1 VIRWDEEND
10 AASSTNAMEV
20 SMKGNKLDDSEREI
34 EGQGS
39 EYISVSGRKRQR
51 IESILERS
59 KKTKNINI
67 RINEFDL
74 LNLRKKSEAEGIPYQ
89 TLITSVL
96 HKYVTDQL
104 VEEKNILKSLKLI
117 GRKSFL
123 TSPRQ

>member
-1 VIRWDEEND
+1 
-10 AASSTNAMEV
+10 
-20 SMKGNKLDDSEREI
+20 MKGSKLDRYEKEI
-34 EGQGS
+34 ERQGS
-39 EYISVSGRKRQR
+39 KYIPVSGRKRQR

-74 LNLRKKSEAEGIPYQ
+74 ENLRKRSEEEGIPYQ

-117 GRKSFL
+117 GRKNSL
-123 TSPRQ
+123 TSPRP

>member
-1 VIRWDEEND
+1 
-10 AASSTNAMEV
+10 
-20 SMKGNKLDDSEREI
+20 MKGNKLDDYEKEI
-34 EGQGS
+34 ESQAS

-74 LNLRKKSEAEGIPYQ
+74 DNLRKKSEAEGIPYQ

-96 HKYVTDQL
+96 HKYVTNQL

>member
-1 VIRWDEEND
+1 
-10 AASSTNAMEV
+10 
-20 SMKGNKLDDSEREI
+20 MKGNKLNDYEKEI
-34 EGQGS
+34 ESQGS

-74 LNLRKKSEAEGIPYQ
+74 QNLRKKSEEEGIPYQ

>member
-1 VIRWDEEND
+1 
-10 AASSTNAMEV
+10 
-20 SMKGNKLDDSEREI
+20 MKGNKLEDYEKEI
-34 EGQGS
+34 ESQGS

-74 LNLRKKSEAEGIPYQ
+74 DNLRKKSEAEGIPYQ

-96 HKYVTDQL
+96 HKYVTNQL

-117 GRKSFL
+117 GSKSFL

>member
-1 VIRWDEEND
+1 
-10 AASSTNAMEV
+10 MEV
-20 SMKGNKLDDSEREI
+20 SMKGNKLEDYEKEI
-34 EGQGS
+34 ESQGS

-74 LNLRKKSEAEGIPYQ
+74 ENLRKKSEEEGIPYQ

-96 HKYVTDQL
+96 HKYVTNQL

-117 GRKSFL
+117 SRKTFF

>member
-1 VIRWDEEND
+1 
-10 AASSTNAMEV
+10 MEV
-20 SMKGNKLDDSEREI
+20 SMKGSKLDHYEKEI
-34 EGQGS
+34 ERQGS
-39 EYISVSGRKRQR
+39 EYIPVSGRKLQR

-74 LNLRKKSEAEGIPYQ
+74 QNLRKKSEEEGIPYQ

-96 HKYVTDQL
+96 HKYVTNQL

>member
-1 VIRWDEEND
+1 
-10 AASSTNAMEV
+10 
-20 SMKGNKLDDSEREI
+20 MKGNKLDDYEKEI
-34 EGQGS
+34 ESQGS

-74 LNLRKKSEAEGIPYQ
+74 DNLRKKSEEEGIPYQ

-96 HKYVTDQL
+96 HKYVTNQL

>member
-1 VIRWDEEND
+1 
-10 AASSTNAMEV
+10 
-20 SMKGNKLDDSEREI
+20 MKGNKLDDSERET

-39 EYISVSGRKRQR
+39 EYIAVSGRKRQR

-74 LNLRKKSEAEGIPYQ
+74 QNLKKRSEAEGIPYQ

>member
-1 VIRWDEEND
+1 MGVY
-10 AASSTNAMEV
+10 
-20 SMKGNKLDDSEREI
+20 MKGNKFDDDEKEI
-34 EGQGS
+34 QRQGS

-74 LNLRKKSEAEGIPYQ
+74 QNLRKKSEEEGIPYQ

-96 HKYVTDQL
+96 HKYVTNQL

-117 GRKSFL
+117 GRKSFF

>member
-1 VIRWDEEND
+1 
-10 AASSTNAMEV
+10 MEV
-20 SMKGNKLDDSEREI
+20 SMKGNKLDDYEKEI
-34 EGQGS
+34 ESQGS

-74 LNLRKKSEAEGIPYQ
+74 ENLRKKSEAEGIPYQ

-96 HKYVTDQL
+96 HKYVTNQL

-123 TSPRQ
+123 NSPRQ

>member
-1 VIRWDEEND
+1 
-10 AASSTNAMEV
+10 MEV
-20 SMKGNKLDDSEREI
+20 SMKGNKLDDYEKEI
-34 EGQGS
+34 ESQGS

-74 LNLRKKSEAEGIPYQ
+74 ESLRKKSEEEGIPYQ

-96 HKYVTDQL
+96 HKYVTNQL

-123 TSPRQ
+123 PSPRQ

>member
-1 VIRWDEEND
+1 
-10 AASSTNAMEV
+10 
-20 SMKGNKLDDSEREI
+20 MKGNKLDDYEKEI
-34 EGQGS
+34 ESQGS

-74 LNLRKKSEAEGIPYQ
+74 QNLRKKSEEEGIPYQ

-96 HKYVTDQL
+96 HKYVTNQL

>member
-1 VIRWDEEND
+1 
-10 AASSTNAMEV
+10 MEV
-20 SMKGNKLDDSEREI
+20 SMKGNKLEDYEKEI
-34 EGQGS
+34 ESQGS

-74 LNLRKKSEAEGIPYQ
+74 DNLRKKSEEEGIPYQ

-96 HKYVTDQL
+96 HKYVTNQL

>member
-1 VIRWDEEND
+1 
-10 AASSTNAMEV
+10 MEV
-20 SMKGNKLDDSEREI
+20 YMKGNKLDDYEKEI
-34 EGQGS
+34 ESQGS

-74 LNLRKKSEAEGIPYQ
+74 QNLRKRSEAEGIPYQ

-96 HKYVTDQL
+96 HKYVTNQL

-123 TSPRQ
+123 PSPRQ

>member
-1 VIRWDEEND
+1 
-10 AASSTNAMEV
+10 
-20 SMKGNKLDDSEREI
+20 MKGNKLDDYEKEI
-34 EGQGS
+34 ESQGS

-74 LNLRKKSEAEGIPYQ
+74 DNLRKKSEAEGIPYQ

-96 HKYVTDQL
+96 HKYVTNQL

>member
-1 VIRWDEEND
+1 
-10 AASSTNAMEV
+10 
-20 SMKGNKLDDSEREI
+20 MKGNKLDDYEKEI
-34 EGQGS
+34 ESQGS
-39 EYISVSGRKRQR
+39 EYISVSGRKRQK
-51 IESILERS
+51 IESILERG
-59 KKTKNINI
+59 KKTKNIHI

-74 LNLRKKSEAEGIPYQ
+74 DNLRKKSEEEGIPYQ

-96 HKYVTDQL
+96 HKYVTNQL

>member
-1 VIRWDEEND
+1 
-10 AASSTNAMEV
+10 
-20 SMKGNKLDDSEREI
+20 MKGNKLEDYEKEI
-34 EGQGS
+34 ESQGS
-39 EYISVSGRKRQR
+39 KYISVSSRKRQK

-74 LNLRKKSEAEGIPYQ
+74 DNLRKKSEEEGIPYQ

-96 HKYVTDQL
+96 HKYVTNQL
-104 VEEKNILKSLKLI
+104 VEEKSILKSLRLI
-117 GRKSFL
+117 GRKSLF

>member
-1 VIRWDEEND
+1 
-10 AASSTNAMEV
+10 
-20 SMKGNKLDDSEREI
+20 MKGSKLDDAEKQIER
-34 EGQGS
+34 QGS

-59 KKTKNINI
+59 KKTKSINI

-74 LNLRKKSEAEGIPYQ
+74 RNLRKKSEEEGIPYQ

-96 HKYVTDQL
+96 HKYVTNQL

-117 GRKSFL
+117 GRRSSL

>member
-10 AASSTNAMEV
+10 AGSSTNGMEV
-20 SMKGNKLDDSEREI
+20 SMKGSKLDHYEKEI
-34 EGQGS
+34 ERQGS
-39 EYISVSGRKRQR
+39 EYIPVSGRKRQR

-74 LNLRKKSEAEGIPYQ
+74 ENLRKRSEEEGIPYQ

-117 GRKSFL
+117 GRKNSL
-123 TSPRQ
+123 TSPRP

>member
-1 VIRWDEEND
+1 
-10 AASSTNAMEV
+10 
-20 SMKGNKLDDSEREI
+20 MKGNKLEDYEKEI
-34 EGQGS
+34 ESQGS

-74 LNLRKKSEAEGIPYQ
+74 DNLRKKSEEEGIPYQ

-96 HKYVTDQL
+96 HKYVTNQL

>member
-1 VIRWDEEND
+1 
-10 AASSTNAMEV
+10 MGV
-20 SMKGNKLDDSEREI
+20 SMKGNKLDDYEKEI
-34 EGQGS
+34 ESQGS

-74 LNLRKKSEAEGIPYQ
+74 QNLRKKSEAEGIPYQ

-96 HKYVTDQL
+96 HKYVTNQL

>member
-1 VIRWDEEND
+1 
-10 AASSTNAMEV
+10 
-20 SMKGNKLDDSEREI
+20 MKGNKLDDYEKEI
-34 EGQGS
+34 ESQGS

-74 LNLRKKSEAEGIPYQ
+74 DNLRKKSEEEGIPYQ

-96 HKYVTDQL
+96 HKYVTNQL

-123 TSPRQ
+123 PSPRQ

>member
-1 VIRWDEEND
+1 
-10 AASSTNAMEV
+10 
-20 SMKGNKLDDSEREI
+20 MKGNKLDDYEKEI
-34 EGQGS
+34 ESQDS
-39 EYISVSGRKRQR
+39 EYISISGRKRQK
-51 IESILERS
+51 IESILERG

-74 LNLRKKSEAEGIPYQ
+74 DNLRKKSEEEGIPYQ

-96 HKYVTDQL
+96 HKYVTNQL

-117 GRKSFL
+117 DRKSFL

>member
-1 VIRWDEEND
+1 
-10 AASSTNAMEV
+10 MEV
-20 SMKGNKLDDSEREI
+20 SMKGNKLDDYEKEI
-34 EGQGS
+34 ESQGS

-74 LNLRKKSEAEGIPYQ
+74 DNLRKKSEEEGIPYQ

-96 HKYVTDQL
+96 HKYVTNQL

-117 GRKSFL
+117 GRKSLF